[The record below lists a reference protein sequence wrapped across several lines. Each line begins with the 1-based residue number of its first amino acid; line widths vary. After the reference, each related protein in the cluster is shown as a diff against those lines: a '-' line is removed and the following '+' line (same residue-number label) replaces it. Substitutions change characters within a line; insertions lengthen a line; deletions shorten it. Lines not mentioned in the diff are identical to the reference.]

1 MDAPASL
8 QPGTGFAVVLVRPQ
22 GSGNI
27 GAIAR
32 SMAHFGLERLRL
44 VAPRGEA
51 ASLEARQMAM
61 TAQPLLAS
69 AEHFPTLREATG
81 DCGWLVA
88 TSRRLGHRRLPTL
101 GPREGAPFL
110 LRRAAETR
118 VALVFGPED
127 KGLRTDEVDLCQER
141 LLIPALPGA
150 DSLNLAQAALLV
162 FWELHWAK
170 AQAEGAAPGA
180 LLLPAQEEE
189 GEIPSR
195 EEVEGLVDHLLAT
208 LGEIGFLHYDPAQV
222 GRTFR
227 RMIDRAR
234 PDRREV
240 RMLRGA
246 LRQLGWRLGRQEKPE
261 P

>member
-8 QPGTGFAVVLVRPQ
+8 QQGPGFAVVLVRPQ

-61 TAQPLLAS
+61 TAQPLLAR
-69 AEHFPTLREATG
+69 AEHFASLREATG

-88 TSRRLGHRRLPTL
+88 TSRRLGQNRLPTL
-101 GPREGAPFL
+101 EPREGAPEL
-110 LRRAAETR
+110 LRRAARTR

-127 KGLRTDEVDLCQER
+127 KGLRTDEMDLCQER

-162 FWELHWAK
+162 FWELYRAK
-170 AQAEGAAPGA
+170 TGMEGEAALAG
-180 LLLPAQEEE
+180 EDT
-189 GEIPSR
+189 EIPSR

-208 LGEIGFLHYDPAQV
+208 LEEVGFLHYEPEQV
-222 GRTFR
+222 ARTFR
-227 RMIDRAR
+227 RMIDRAG

-246 LRQLGWRLGRQEKPE
+246 LRQLGWKLGRPADRDREE
-261 P
+261 

>member
-1 MDAPASL
+1 MDASASL
-8 QPGTGFAVVLVRPQ
+8 QQGTDFAVVLVRPQ

-27 GAIAR
+27 GSVAR
-32 SMAHFGLERLRL
+32 SMAHFGLGSLRL

-61 TAQPLLAS
+61 TAQDLLAR
-69 AEHFPTLREATG
+69 AGHFATLREATQ

-88 TSRRLGHRRLPTL
+88 TSRRIGHKRLPTT
-101 GPREGAPFL
+101 GPREGAPL
-110 LRRAAETR
+110 LIRRAAETR

-141 LLIPALPGA
+141 LFIPALPGA

-162 FWELHWAK
+162 LWELYRAK
-170 AQAEGAAPGA
+170 AQAESLALQAA
-180 LLLPAQEEE
+180 EEAE
-189 GEIPSR
+189 TPSR

-208 LGEIGFLHYDPAQV
+208 LGEIGFLHYEPAQAA
-222 GRTFR
+222 RTFR
-227 RMIDRAR
+227 QLLDRAR

-246 LRQLGWRLGRQEKPE
+246 LRQLGWRLGQPADRPAERE
-261 P
+261 EG

>member
-1 MDAPASL
+1 MDASASL
-8 QPGTGFAVVLVRPQ
+8 RHGTEFVVVLVRPQ

-27 GAIAR
+27 GSIAR

-44 VAPRGEA
+44 VSPRGEA

-61 TAQPLLAS
+61 TAQDLLAR
-69 AEHFPTLREATG
+69 AGHFPTLRDATR

-88 TSRRLGHRRLPTL
+88 TSRRLGHRRLPTT

-110 LRRAAETR
+110 LRRAAGTR

-141 LLIPALPGA
+141 LLIPALPGT
-150 DSLNLAQAALLV
+150 DSLNLAQAALLL
-162 FWELHWAK
+162 FWELYCAK
-170 AQAEGAAPGA
+170 APAESGA
-180 LLLPAQEEE
+180 LQAAEETE
-189 GEIPSR
+189 TPSR

-208 LGEIGFLHYDPAQV
+208 LGEIGFLHYEPAQAA
-222 GRTFR
+222 RAFR
-227 RMIDRAR
+227 RLLDRAR

-240 RMLRGA
+240 QMLRGV
-246 LRQLGWRLGRQEKPE
+246 LRQLGWRLGRPADREKE
-261 P
+261 